1 MSSFVLIHKKGEN
14 NRKAFV
20 LNFKFRASH
29 TVETMSL
36 LQGINKK
43 KREIKRKIHKQSVL
57 KMNIG
62 RAFINGE
69 INETKETNW
78 IKSNRQKMLAQKI
91 SVQIFSFPAN

>member
-43 KREIKRKIHKQSVL
+43 KERNQTKNSQTKCIEDEYRESIYKR
-57 KMNIG
+57 
-62 RAFINGE
+62 
-69 INETKETNW
+69 
-78 IKSNRQKMLAQKI
+78 
-91 SVQIFSFPAN
+91 